1 MTRYRAPAF
10 WWRRRSLAGLALSPL
25 GSAYGRVSG
34 RRMAAGLGV
43 SVGVPIICIGNL
55 VLGGAGKTPTAIE
68 VANVCRQLRLNP
80 GFLSRG
86 YGGREAGPV
95 LVSHAIH
102 TASDV
107 GDEPLLLA
115 RHAPTVVAADRPSG
129 AKLLAS
135 IGVDVIIMDDGFQ
148 NPSLAKDL
156 SLIVIDAARGIG
168 NGFIFPA
175 GPLRGPAAAQIRR
188 ADALVLLGQG
198 KPGASVRVA
207 ARAGRTLMRAHVE
220 AVRRSGLDRQPYL
233 AFAGIADPGKFFA
246 TLSAAGAEVGFTM
259 RFPDHH
265 LFSDADCER
274 ILVQAAG
281 RGLIPI
287 TTEKDRVRLDGRG
300 GAAERLAAAT
310 EIFPIRVCFEEPRR
324 LQALIGDTVA
334 AYGSAYRRRTFIP
347 PGEGSVPA

>member
-34 RRMAAGLGV
+34 RRMAAGPGV
-43 SVGVPIICIGNL
+43 SVGVPIICVGNL
-55 VLGGAGKTPTAIE
+55 VIGGAGKTPTAIE

-175 GPLRGPAAAQIRR
+175 GPLRGPAAEIA
-188 ADALVLLGQG
+188 
-198 KPGASVRVA
+198 PGPE
-207 ARAGRTLMRAHVE
+207 G
-220 AVRRSGLDRQPYL
+220 
-233 AFAGIADPGKFFA
+233 
-246 TLSAAGAEVGFTM
+246 AGAAVVPSLT
-259 RFPDHH
+259 
-265 LFSDADCER
+265 
-274 ILVQAAG
+274 
-281 RGLIPI
+281 
-287 TTEKDRVRLDGRG
+287 G
-300 GAAERLAAAT
+300 GARLPLIARRP
-310 EIFPIRVCFEEPRR
+310 PIVSPCESWSAPPRR
-324 LQALIGDTVA
+324 LSRHSPGARSHCSTSASSSLSDT
-334 AYGSAYRRRTFIP
+334 R
-347 PGEGSVPA
+347 